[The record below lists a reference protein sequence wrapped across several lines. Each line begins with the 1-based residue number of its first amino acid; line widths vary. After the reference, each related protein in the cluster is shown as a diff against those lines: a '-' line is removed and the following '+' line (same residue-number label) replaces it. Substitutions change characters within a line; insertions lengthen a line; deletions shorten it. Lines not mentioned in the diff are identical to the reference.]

1 MKKSFITLIF
11 LAMII
16 ALVGNG
22 ISLNSMGPKAGA
34 MGGAFVGQADDATAV
49 FWNPAGLVGQRA
61 SFTASMVD
69 VTLFPTYKNDDY
81 AIDAEADDVRF
92 ISPHIF
98 ANYSKDKF
106 AWGFGFYVPHALG
119 VEWDGQDLLAFNGPQ
134 TYEAAPGVNLNN
146 NSYGKVF
153 DWKSQISMITVSS
166 SAAYEVTDKFNVGI
180 SVNIH
185 HGSMELKRGE
195 NRVNNFT
202 GAMGPD
208 SQGML
213 DTQYSE
219 EVTGSG
225 TSFSFGLQ
233 YQAIE
238 NLSFGI
244 SYRSPSIVAFSGD
257 AEFTHMPYVT
267 EDGNLIETSHELY
280 VRRDFE
286 IPFWLGVG
294 TSWKASDRWTFNLDG
309 QMTRWSTYDKL
320 VSQIVMEEGVEN
332 VITHMEWE
340 DAIQVRFGTEFK
352 ATQCLAF
359 RAGYFY
365 DPAPAPDETLNIL
378 FPSSTNH
385 NATLGSGYTY
395 NNFSIDLALE
405 YYFGQEREVEAEAHN
420 MAGSHQMDIFAYILG
435 LTYSF

>member
-1 MKKSFITLIF
+1 MKKSLITLVF
-11 LAMII
+11 LTL
-16 ALVGNG
+16 LVGLCANG
-22 ISLNSMGPKAGA
+22 ISLNSIGPKAGA

-49 FWNPAGLVGQRA
+49 YWNPAGLIGQRA
-61 SFTASMVD
+61 SFTGSMVD
-69 VTLFPTYKNDDY
+69 VSLFPTYKNDSY
-81 AIDAEADDVRF
+81 GIDAEADNVRF

-119 VEWDGQDLLAFNGPQ
+119 VEWDGKDFLALNGPQ
-134 TYEAAPGVNLNN
+134 NFEAAPGLVMNN
-146 NSYGKVF
+146 NSYGKEF
-153 DWKSQISMITVSS
+153 EWKSQISMITVSS
-166 SAAYEVTDKFNVGI
+166 SAAYQVTDKFNVGI

-202 GAMGPD
+202 NAMEAD
-208 SQGML
+208 TQGML

-225 TSFSFGLQ
+225 TSFSFGLK
-233 YQAIE
+233 YSPVE
-238 NLSFGI
+238 SFSLGI

-257 AEFTHMPYVT
+257 AEFTRMPYVT
-267 EDGNLIETSHELY
+267 EDGNLIETSHDLY

-286 IPFWLGVG
+286 IPFWIGLG
-294 TSWKASDRWTFNLDG
+294 TSWKASDKWTFNLDG
-309 QMTRWSTYDKL
+309 QLTRWSTYDKL
-320 VSQIVMEEGVEN
+320 VSEIVMEEGTEN

-340 DAIQVRFGTEFK
+340 DAIQIRVGTEYQ
-352 ATQCLAF
+352 ATECLAL

-365 DPAPAPDETLNIL
+365 DPAPAPDETVNIL

-385 NATLGSGYTY
+385 NATLGGGYTW
-395 NNFSIDLALE
+395 NNFTLDLALE
-405 YYFGQEREVEAEAHN
+405 YYFGEEREIEAATHN
-420 MAGSHQMDIFAYILG
+420 MPGTHQMDIFAYILG
-435 LTYSF
+435 LTYTF